1 MPELIVPGEESA
13 TSSREMVITKEELS
27 AAEERVV
34 KILSK
39 RVKVPGFRPGNV
51 PPSVVKA
58 RFGDLVQ
65 QESLENAIN
74 EKIKKELGGAR
85 PLGQVTVTE
94 IARQEDGSLRV
105 KIEFETVPE
114 VRLPELSRI
123 TVEKRVITISEVDV
137 LEQLEAIQKSL
148 ATVEPVE
155 TRGIREGDTVTAEMT
170 EFDPQGEV
178 TFTGKVSIR
187 YARDELDPYLFDAL
201 AEKKAGDECDISVV
215 AENEKGENEERKQHY
230 KVISVKEI
238 ILPPLDD
245 EFAKG
250 QGYETLE
257 AMKEDIKKRLEER
270 VEHELGNEFEW
281 KVVRAIY
288 DAAPFE
294 LPRSLVQRR
303 YESIKDDVKIEAP
316 DGSEVPEDVQK
327 SQIMKLAEDLV
338 KRDLIL
344 ARAIEE
350 YSIQATEEE
359 VEKEIA
365 EMAADRKM
373 SPEEFKKKALKSG
386 DMERIAYIARLKKA
400 MEFLKEAVHT
410 EIVFQ

>member
-1 MPELIVPGEESA
+1 MPEIIVPGEESA
-13 TSSREMVITKEELS
+13 SSSRELVITKEELS
-27 AAEERVV
+27 AAEERVIR
-34 KILSK
+34 ILSK

-51 PPSVVKA
+51 PPSVVKV
-58 RFGDLVQ
+58 RFGELVQ
-65 QESLENAIN
+65 QETIENAIN
-74 EKIKKELGGAR
+74 EKIRQEMGSAR
-85 PLGQVTVTE
+85 PIGQVTVTE

-114 VRLPELSRI
+114 IRLPELSRI
-123 TVEKRVITISEVDV
+123 TVEKRVITISDVDV
-137 LEQLEAIQKSL
+137 LEQLEAIQNAL
-148 ATVEPVE
+148 ATVAPVE
-155 TRGIREGDTVTAEMT
+155 DRGIREGDTVTAEMT
-170 EFDPQGEV
+170 EFDPRGEV
-178 TFTGKVSIR
+178 TFTGKVAVR
-187 YARDELDPYLFDAL
+187 YARDELDPYLYDAL
-201 AEKKAGDECDISVV
+201 AEKRAGDECEISVV

-230 KVISVKEI
+230 KVISVKEV

-245 EFAKG
+245 EFAKA
-250 QGYETLE
+250 QGYESLD
-257 AMKEDIKKRLEER
+257 AMKEDIRKRLEER
-270 VEHELGNEFEW
+270 VDRELENEFEW

-294 LPRSLVQRR
+294 LPRSLVSRR

-316 DGSEVPEDVQK
+316 DGSPVPEEVQK
-327 SQIMKLAEDLV
+327 EQIMKLAEDLV

-344 ARAIEE
+344 AKTIED
-350 YSIQATEEE
+350 YSIEATEEE

-373 SPEEFKKKALKSG
+373 SPEEFRKKAAKSG
-386 DMERIAYIARLKKA
+386 DLERIAYIARLKKA

>member
-201 AEKKAGDECDISVV
+201 AEKKAGDECNISVV

-245 EFAKG
+245 EFAKR